1 MYKVDYRNLLIEFTK
16 KLSSTEVK
24 DMNREDIDSL
34 KDLSITIP
42 YLINETDIV
51 LFNISKILEK
61 EDSKEYKDKEKE
73 LFDMKT
79 EFIVAYELLEKKLV
93 ELKKEGLIK

>member
-1 MYKVDYRNLLIEFTK
+1 MYKVDYRDLLIEFTK